1 VDQVIEFLT
10 WIHDKAPALI
20 GWGIAAVVG
29 WRVYADAAKGRI
41 TNRDV
46 LVDYQNLVH
55 AYHVAVLENAKVTE
69 RLALLI
75 SERTASG
82 RSRPPRD

>member
-1 VDQVIEFLT
+1 VQQVIEFLT
-10 WIHDKAPALI
+10 WVHDKAPALI

-29 WRVYADAAKGRI
+29 WRVYADAAKNTI

-46 LVDYQNLVH
+46 LEDYQRLVQ

-75 SERTASG
+75 AERTSG
-82 RSRPPRD
+82 LPPPRE

>member
-20 GWGIAAVVG
+20 GWGIAGVVG

-46 LVDYQNLVH
+46 LQDDQALVQ

-69 RLALLI
+69 RLAMLI
-75 SERTASG
+75 SERTSA
-82 RSRPPRD
+82 RSSRE